1 MTELLHDPFIQSSLL
16 PLVLALL
23 AVGVLHRLWKPLA
36 AAAVG
41 AVFLGV
47 FALVVGVPAL
57 PPPSSLGKLFWASAA
72 GLVLGAGLDLAGV
85 KGRGGAAVLSLWL
98 VAALVW
104 IALPALDG
112 PSAGVTLA
120 VLAAGGVAFL
130 FGSGTGAGG
139 SGPVGGAALLLAL
152 SLAIGGTALIGSSA
166 SIAQMALALAAAAGG
181 FLLWNWPV
189 ARHVWGQ
196 AGRAALGVAVLLAGV
211 LALFTQTQGAVLL
224 LTLPAV
230 LAGRVRL
237 PLADTAVGR
246 AAGAAVVTV
255 LTLIPALAAI
265 GAAYALSGGEP
276 SPY

>member
-16 PLVLALL
+16 PLALALL

-57 PPPSSLGKLFWASAA
+57 PPPSSVGKLFWASAA
-72 GLVLGAGLDLAGV
+72 GLALGTVLDLAGV
-85 KGRGGAAVLSLWL
+85 KGRAGAAVLALWL

-112 PSAGVTLA
+112 LTAGVTLA

-130 FGSGTGAGG
+130 FGSGAGAA
-139 SGPVGGAALLLAL
+139 GPVGGASLLLAL

-166 SIAQMALALAAAAGG
+166 SIAQMALALAAATGG

-196 AGRAALGVAVLLAGV
+196 AGRAALGVAVLLAAV
-211 LALFTQTQGAVLL
+211 LALFTQTQAAVLL

-237 PLADTAVGR
+237 PLPDTAVGR

-255 LTLIPALAAI
+255 VTLIPALAAI
-265 GAAYALSGGEP
+265 AAAYALSGGEP